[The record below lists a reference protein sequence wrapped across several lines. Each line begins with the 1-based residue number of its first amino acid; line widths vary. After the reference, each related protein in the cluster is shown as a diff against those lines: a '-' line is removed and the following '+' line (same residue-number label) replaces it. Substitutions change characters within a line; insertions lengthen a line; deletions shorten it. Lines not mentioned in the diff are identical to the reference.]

1 MASEPASCEGWI
13 HPQRLPPISY
23 ALRQS
28 FPTVLDEEL
37 RMGNEMDAQHREI
50 VRCLEDRTLEVSGD
64 CSGGHLLTW
73 PAMPPSRDVTSREQ
87 LDVLRERYNTLLLR
101 RVPRDQIEI
110 GRAYVIHARTHG
122 LVREFLR
129 GVFIETLWLESHSPA
144 RDI

>member
-1 MASEPASCEGWI
+1 
-13 HPQRLPPISY
+13 
-23 ALRQS
+23 
-28 FPTVLDEEL
+28 
-37 RMGNEMDAQHREI
+37 
-50 VRCLEDRTLEVSGD
+50 
-64 CSGGHLLTW
+64 
-73 PAMPPSRDVTSREQ
+73 MPPSRDVTSREQ